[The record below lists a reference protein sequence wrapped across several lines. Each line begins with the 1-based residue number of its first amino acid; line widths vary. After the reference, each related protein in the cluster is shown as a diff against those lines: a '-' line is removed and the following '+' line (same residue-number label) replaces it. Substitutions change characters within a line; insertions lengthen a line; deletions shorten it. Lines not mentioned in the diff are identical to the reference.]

1 MLRCKVKAIPGIA
14 LMEPETKGAIAFAG
28 KSKAYETK
36 WEARAGARQFMES
49 HAVRVENLDL
59 TECKQLMRD
68 FIRRNPA
75 LWNEDIGAL

>member
-36 WEARAGARQFMES
+36 WEARALLYLHSTG
-49 HAVRVENLDL
+49 LDSD
-59 TECKQLMRD
+59 E
-68 FIRRNPA
+68 
-75 LWNEDIGAL
+75 